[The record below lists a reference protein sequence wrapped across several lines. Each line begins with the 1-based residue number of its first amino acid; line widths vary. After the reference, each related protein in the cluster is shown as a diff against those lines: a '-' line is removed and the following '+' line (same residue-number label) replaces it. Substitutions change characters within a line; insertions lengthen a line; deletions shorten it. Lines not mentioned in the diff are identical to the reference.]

1 MDEQDRQDEKREEKS
16 CISCLT
22 MFEILTDV
30 QKFSSSHM
38 LPSVETPN
46 TAR

>member
-1 MDEQDRQDEKREEKS
+1 MDEQDRQDEKREEIS
-16 CISCLT
+16 CISCLS
-22 MFEILTDV
+22 MFGILTGV

-38 LPSVETPN
+38 LPSVVTPN